1 MLDDNIVPDE
11 VVFGRQLFLKK
22 HFTGNSLKIFFL
34 FFKNLFLNQH
44 IKTIKI
50 NK

>member
-22 HFTGNSLKIFFL
+22 HVTGNSLKIYYF
-34 FFKNLFLNQH
+34 FFKFIFN
-44 IKTIKI
+44 I
-50 NK
+50 NTSKQLK